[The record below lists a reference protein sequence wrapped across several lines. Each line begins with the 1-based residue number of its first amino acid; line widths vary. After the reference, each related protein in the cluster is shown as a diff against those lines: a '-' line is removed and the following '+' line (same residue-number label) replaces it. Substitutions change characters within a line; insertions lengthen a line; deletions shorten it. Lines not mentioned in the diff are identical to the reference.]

1 VSVTR
6 LAAVVLVTLVL
17 AGCGGMSD
25 DESASST
32 PATTEVTQTMSDCQ
46 PLPDAALTARMSPA
60 TENRETMYLTNVSL
74 NAGTCSDK
82 VTFEF
87 EKQAPGPGFDVS
99 YQPGSTA
106 KIEDGSGNPIPV
118 AGNAFLVVK
127 VTPAMTAKIEGDHV
141 TKTYTGPRRLTVGDD
156 SIARDVVKTGDFEGV
171 VTWVIGLD
179 QQRRFTTDASDS
191 QLVVEIER
199 S

>member
-1 VSVTR
+1 
-6 LAAVVLVTLVL
+6 VTLSL

-74 NAGTCSDK
+74 DAGNCSDK
-82 VTFEF
+82 VAFEF

-99 YQPGSTA
+99 YQPANVA
-106 KIEDGSGNPIPV
+106 KFEDASGNPIAV
-118 AGNAFLVVK
+118 AGAAYLVVK
-127 VTPAMTAKIEGDHV
+127 LTPAMTAEIEGDHV

-156 SIARDVVKTGDFEGV
+156 SVVRDVVKTGDFEGV

-179 QQRRFTTDASDS
+179 QPRRFTTDASDS
-191 QLVVEIER
+191 QLLVEIER

>member
-6 LAAVVLVTLVL
+6 LAAVVLVTLAL

-25 DESASST
+25 DESASTT

-60 TENRETMYLTNVSL
+60 AENRETMYLTDVSL
-74 NAGTCSDK
+74 DAGGCSDR

-87 EKQAPGPGFDVS
+87 ERQAPGPGFDVS
-99 YQPGSTA
+99 YQPASVA
-106 KIEDGSGNPIPV
+106 KFEDASGNPIAV
-118 AGNAFLVVK
+118 AGAAFLVVK
-127 VTPAMTAKIEGDHV
+127 LTPAMTAKIEGDHV

-156 SIARDVVKTGDFEGV
+156 SIVRDVVKTGDFESV

-179 QQRRFTTDASDS
+179 KQRRFTTDASDS
-191 QLVVEIER
+191 QLVVEIDR

>member
-1 VSVTR
+1 VTR
-6 LAAVVLVTLVL
+6 LAAVVLVTLAL

-32 PATTEVTQTMSDCQ
+32 PAVTEATQTMTDCE
-46 PLPDAALTARMSPA
+46 LSADAAMTPRMSP
-60 TENRETMYLTNVSL
+60 TSENRETMYLTDVSPE
-74 NAGTCSDK
+74 AGNCSDT

-106 KIEDGSGNPIPV
+106 KIEDGSGNPIAV

-127 VTPAMTAKIEGDHV
+127 LTPAMTAKIEGDHV

-156 SIARDVVKTGDFEGV
+156 SVVRDVVKTGDFEGV
-171 VTWVIGLD
+171 VTWAIGLD
-179 QQRRFTTDASDS
+179 QPRRFTTEASDS

>member
-1 VSVTR
+1 VKR
-6 LAAVVLVTLVL
+6 LAAIVLLTLAL

-32 PATTEVTQTMSDCQ
+32 PTVTEATQTLTDCQ
-46 PLPDAALTARMSPA
+46 PSVDAAMTPRMSP
-60 TENRETMYLTNVSL
+60 TNENRETMYLTDVSL
-74 NAGTCSDK
+74 DAGNCSDQ
-82 VTFEF
+82 VTFDF

-99 YQPGSTA
+99 YQPANVA
-106 KIEDGSGNPIPV
+106 KFEDGSGNPIAV
-118 AGNAFLVVK
+118 AGAAYLVVK
-127 VTPAMTAKIEGDHV
+127 LTPAMTAKIEGDHV
-141 TKTYTGPRRLTVGDD
+141 TKTYTGPRRLDTDDD
-156 SIARDVVKTGDFEGV
+156 SIVQDVVKTGDFEGV

-191 QLVVEIER
+191 QLVVEIDR